1 MIFFGSFKDSMKKI
15 AIIGS
20 GISGLA
26 AAYLLKDK
34 YNVSLYEKNNYHGG
48 HARTISVNDGLDI
61 DTGFIVFNH
70 NTYPHLSRL
79 LRLLDVPIAN
89 SNMSFGVSI
98 NKGEI
103 EYGSRKIL
111 SLFAQLSNVFRH
123 QFWRMLWDINKFN
136 KASKWHLKNN
146 TLSKDSRLKDYLHT
160 LQVGEWFYRY
170 YLIAMG
176 SAIWSTHAEAMC
188 EFPTLTFLRF
198 FHNHGLL
205 DIHRPIQWYTIKGG
219 SQVYVKK
226 MLDALIKS
234 KVTFLPEATQV
245 LRNEHISV
253 IDRDGKEK
261 SYDKVIFATHSDQA
275 LSLLKNPSD
284 QEAQLLKS
292 IPYQKNTAILHKDE
306 SFMPKRKAAWSS
318 WIYLSDKEKGEQ
330 QISLSYW
337 MNSLQPLNTST
348 NYFVTLNPKQRPEE
362 KLIIDEHEFEHPQFS
377 HEAIT
382 AQNAIEN
389 IQGENNTYYCGAYLR
404 YGFHEDGLQSAVN
417 VAKKLGVEVPW

>member
-1 MIFFGSFKDSMKKI
+1 MKKI

-26 AAYLLKDK
+26 AAYLLKDR
-34 YNVSLYEKNNYHGG
+34 YDVSLYEKNNYHGG
-48 HARTISVNDGLDI
+48 HARTINVHDKLNI

-70 NTYPHLSRL
+70 HTYPHFSRL
-79 LRLLDVPIAN
+79 LKLLNVAITS

-111 SLFAQLSNVFRH
+111 SLFAQRSNLFKPR
-123 QFWRMLWDINKFN
+123 FWRMLSDINKFN
-136 KASKWHLKNN
+136 KASKLHLKNN
-146 TLSKDSRLKDYLHT
+146 TLSKNSSLRDYLQT
-160 LQVGEWFYRY
+160 LQVGDWFHQY
-170 YLIAMG
+170 YIIAMG
-176 SAIWSTHAEAMC
+176 AAIWSTNAEAMY
-188 EFPTLTFLRF
+188 EFPALTFLQF

-205 DIHRPIQWYTIKGG
+205 DINRPIQWHTIKGG

-226 MLDALIKS
+226 IIDILIQS
-234 KVTFLPEATQV
+234 NVTFFPEATQV
-245 LRNEHISV
+245 LRNEQIAV
-253 IDRDGKEK
+253 IDRDGKEN

-275 LSLLKNPSD
+275 LSLLENATH
-284 QEAQLLKS
+284 QEKQLLQS

-306 SFMPKRKAAWSS
+306 SLMPKRKGAWSS
-318 WIYLSDKEKGEQ
+318 WVYLSDKGQGEQ

-337 MNSLQPLNTST
+337 MNSLQPLNTSS
-348 NYFVTLNPKQRPEE
+348 NYFVTLNPKQRPQEA
-362 KLIIDEHEFEHPQFS
+362 LIIDEHDFEHPQFS
-377 HEAIT
+377 QAAIT
-382 AQNAIEN
+382 AQSAIEN

-417 VAKKLGVEVPW
+417 VAKKLDVEVPW